1 MRRDAR
7 NGYDIHSLPW
17 DLMVI
22 YMGDY
27 RWPIEIDDLPIKN
40 GWIFYGKLLKSVK

>member
-1 MRRDAR
+1 
-7 NGYDIHSLPW
+7 
-17 DLMVI
+17 MVI